1 MTLHLFEFM
10 DQGWLPGSLRGT
22 LREILQCA
30 CSMPFRSYYD
40 WVSSE
45 VLRIARERQ
54 CRTVVELGAGTA
66 PVTQR
71 MAALSDTDGL
81 QFIVCDMNPDQEAYR
96 SLASEY
102 PSVHPCIA
110 PIDFTYYHAWE
121 PNTLLFLSATL
132 HHIPVSLRPSVL
144 AALTSSGKSVAVFE
158 PLRRNVVS
166 VLFVFLSIVPALLV
180 PMLLIH
186 KRGRVRRAIWCWL
199 VPIAPL
205 LFCWD
210 GVVSCIR
217 QWTESDWQRAMRN
230 SLPDDREFH
239 IKSSLF
245 CQMAWW

>member
-1 MTLHLFEFM
+1 MRLTVLTANEIGTAAFVDSASHDALDGPAENEPMTLHLFEFM

-71 MAALSDTDGL
+71 MAALSDADGL

-110 PIDFTYYHAWE
+110 PIDFTITMPGY
-121 PNTLLFLSATL
+121 
-132 HHIPVSLRPSVL
+132 R
-144 AALTSSGKSVAVFE
+144 
-158 PLRRNVVS
+158 
-166 VLFVFLSIVPALLV
+166 
-180 PMLLIH
+180 
-186 KRGRVRRAIWCWL
+186 
-199 VPIAPL
+199 
-205 LFCWD
+205 
-210 GVVSCIR
+210 IR
-217 QWTESDWQRAMRN
+217 S
-230 SLPDDREFH
+230 
-239 IKSSLF
+239 
-245 CQMAWW
+245 